1 MSKINQNGNAPMNT
15 LKPQPGQSNSYN
27 PKFHPL
33 PGEWAKQQMSGQS
46 RSDTD
51 HYQNGDL
58 HAYSTTRGSR
68 TSYVSVPG
76 QLSGWGTNQNVQKME
91 SSHRN
96 GSSTSSRTEIQRA
109 LAAEQKQHE
118 YWEEWQGVTP
128 GKAIY
133 ENPRELQNTLLPS
146 AKYGT
151 EGRGY
156 G

>member
-1 MSKINQNGNAPMNT
+1 MKGNAPMNT
-15 LKPQPGQSNSYN
+15 LKPQPGQSNEYN

-33 PGEWAKQQMSGQS
+33 PGVWAQDQLTGKSTYMH
-46 RSDTD
+46 SDFSNKE
-51 HYQNGDL
+51 NGRHQTEL
-58 HAYSTTRGSR
+58 QKA
-68 TSYVSVPG
+68 
-76 QLSGWGTNQNVQKME
+76 LS
-91 SSHRN
+91 
-96 GSSTSSRTEIQRA
+96 
-109 LAAEQKQHE
+109 AERQQHE
-118 YWEEWQGVTP
+118 YWEKWQGVTP

>member
-1 MSKINQNGNAPMNT
+1 MKGNAPLNT

-33 PGEWAKQQMSGQS
+33 PGEWAKQQMNGNAYELSQS
-46 RSDTD
+46 SQMK
-51 HYQNGDL
+51 H
-58 HAYSTTRGSR
+58 GS
-68 TSYVSVPG
+68 
-76 QLSGWGTNQNVQKME
+76 KI
-91 SSHRN
+91 SSQ
-96 GSSTSSRTEIQRA
+96 TEIQKA
-109 LAAEQKQHE
+109 LQAEEAQHR

-128 GKAIY
+128 GKAVY

>member
-1 MSKINQNGNAPMNT
+1 MGNIEQDTNAPMNT
-15 LKPQPGQSNSYN
+15 LKPQPGQWGAYN

-33 PGEWAKQQMSGQS
+33 PGPWAQAQLSSTTTGYGYS
-46 RSDTD
+46 RSSD
-51 HYQNGDL
+51 G
-58 HAYSTTRGSR
+58 ARGSGN
-68 TSYVSVPG
+68 SGHSNE
-76 QLSGWGTNQNVQKME
+76 LS
-91 SSHRN
+91 
-96 GSSTSSRTEIQRA
+96 RA
-109 LAAEQKQHE
+109 LASERQQHE
-118 YWEEWQGVTP
+118 YWEKWQGVTP

>member
-1 MSKINQNGNAPMNT
+1 MGSINQDVNAPMNT

-33 PGEWAKQQMSGQS
+33 PGDWA
-46 RSDTD
+46 RE
-51 HYQNGDL
+51 
-58 HAYSTTRGSR
+58 
-68 TSYVSVPG
+68 
-76 QLSGWGTNQNVQKME
+76 QLSGNMKME
-91 SSHRN
+91 RSTRSDS
-96 GSSTSSRTEIQRA
+96 SSTRTEIQKA
-109 LAAEQKQHE
+109 LAAERAQHE
-118 YWEEWQGVTP
+118 YWEEWQGVKP

>member
-1 MSKINQNGNAPMNT
+1 MGKIEQNTNAPMNT
-15 LKPQPGQSNSYN
+15 LKPQPGQTNSYN

-33 PGEWAKQQMSGQS
+33 PGEWAKQQLNGKS
-46 RSDTD
+46 
-51 HYQNGDL
+51 YQL
-58 HAYSTTRGSR
+58 SR
-68 TSYVSVPG
+68 TT
-76 QLSGWGTNQNVQKME
+76 SGSKT
-91 SSHRN
+91 
-96 GSSTSSRTEIQRA
+96 STELEKA
-109 LAAEQKQHE
+109 LAAERQQHE
-118 YWEEWQGVTP
+118 YWEEWQGVRP